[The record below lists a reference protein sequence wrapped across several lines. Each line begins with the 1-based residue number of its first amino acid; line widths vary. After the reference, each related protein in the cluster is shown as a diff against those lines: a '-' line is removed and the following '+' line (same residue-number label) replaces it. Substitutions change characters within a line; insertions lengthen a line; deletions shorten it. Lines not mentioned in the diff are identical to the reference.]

1 MLFICSF
8 LVVDPASQL
17 LLHHSIK
24 FTWHSLP
31 KKLIALL
38 RTERVI
44 SKEVQSG
51 ITKSGSL
58 LVDKALRAVCV
69 TVADDHNKL
78 RVLAE
83 VLLKFKQTAILGKD
97 LIEDFS
103 KYKMT

>member
-1 MLFICSF
+1 M
-8 LVVDPASQL
+8 VDPASQL

-83 VLLKFKQTAILGKD
+83 VLLKFKRTAILGKD

>member
-1 MLFICSF
+1 M
-8 LVVDPASQL
+8 VDPASQL

>member
-1 MLFICSF
+1 M
-8 LVVDPASQL
+8 VDPASQL

-38 RTERVI
+38 RTEKVI

-83 VLLKFKQTAILGKD
+83 VLLKFKRTAILGKD